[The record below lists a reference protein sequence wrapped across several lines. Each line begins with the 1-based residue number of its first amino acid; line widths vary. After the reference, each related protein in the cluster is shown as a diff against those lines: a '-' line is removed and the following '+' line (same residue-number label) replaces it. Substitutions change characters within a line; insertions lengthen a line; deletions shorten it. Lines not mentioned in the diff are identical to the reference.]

1 MPRLANL
8 QNINKTIE
16 KSINNKPKPKEI
28 VDPLTLQVTTLDDIS
43 VKLSKLI
50 DITTI
55 NQKYLNA
62 ILKEQRIEADEGQEL
77 TQNGTALSTEFTFID
92 IGQLKQGLKVKGFEL
107 ANDGVDNAIYF
118 AWNQTQGGLQP
129 SLDDPTSSLT
139 KFRLLQPG
147 DSIKIIFNRKIIRNV
162 SIIGQG
168 GSSTYRLWM
177 VW

>member
-1 MPRLANL
+1 MTQKSLNPQQQIKQQPTRPR
-8 QNINKTIE
+8 
-16 KSINNKPKPKEI
+16 EI
-28 VDPLTLQVTTLDDIS
+28 VDPLTLQVTNLDDIS

-50 DITTI
+50 DITTL

-62 ILKEQRIEADEGQEL
+62 ILKEQRDEADEGQEL
-77 TQNGTALSTEFTFID
+77 TQDGTVLSTDFTFID
-92 IGQLKQGLKVKGFEL
+92 IGQLRQGLKVKSFEL
-107 ANDGVDNAIYF
+107 ANDHVANSIYF
-118 AWNQTQGGLQP
+118 GWNVTKGGLQP

-147 DSIKIIFNRKIIRNV
+147 DSIKIIFNRKVIQNIALL
-162 SIIGQG
+162 GQN